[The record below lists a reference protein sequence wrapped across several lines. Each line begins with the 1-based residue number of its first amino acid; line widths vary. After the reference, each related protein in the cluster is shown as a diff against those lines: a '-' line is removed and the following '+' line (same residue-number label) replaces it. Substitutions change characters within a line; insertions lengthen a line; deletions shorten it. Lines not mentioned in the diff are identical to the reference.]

1 MLNTREIHLT
11 REISYLKGE
20 VLDQIKSLNGT
31 QQIQININ
39 DDKKYGIIKFYESL
53 WSSVDGEITT
63 IQDQIKEIKE
73 KEKMQSKTI
82 KAGLKKMT
90 KNLVSIAGSA
100 KKEFSLPPTD
110 GLGSLMIL
118 ESSLKNLKKSLKTL
132 IEQLKIAEEL
142 ILKELIDE
150 EWRKFVIENEDL
162 FIENEDLFIKSRI
175 DQEKIERSFKARFT
189 SVIHEGDKVYLKFP
203 DDTFVEDLLAE
214 DEYIQATELLDSS
227 EKEISALESS
237 IKLSDDIIDG
247 DLYDSVKEYKKRMKE
262 ISNDLENYDKGK
274 KYFEIRKEIS
284 NISNCFRNLIK
295 NIGESKIS
303 LSNSSEQN
311 NVKEIVKEEKPIE
324 GNIKELKLDDKAG
337 KAIDVAIEAKKA
349 INAATIVAGDEFE
362 KVKKLI
368 CDRLLAY
375 KPSERSMLISIGHK
389 KDEKIKEIDQ
399 LVTRINKECN
409 NVPEIKKAL
418 LEGMQKTVRN
428 RRLAS
433 EAALLFFGQGR
444 SKGQKLQDELLEM
457 VRSHSPV
464 NNNPVLRA

>member
-39 DDKKYGIIKFYESL
+39 DDEKYGIIKFYESL

-90 KNLVSIAGSA
+90 KNLVSIAGPA

-162 FIENEDLFIKSRI
+162 FIKNEDLFIESRI

-189 SVIHEGDKVYLKFP
+189 SVIHDGNKVYLKSP
-203 DDTFVEDLLAE
+203 DDTFVEDLLTE
-214 DEYIQATELLDSS
+214 YEYIKTKELLDSS
-227 EKEISALESS
+227 ETEISDLESS
-237 IKLSDDIIDG
+237 ITLSDDIIDDDLYG
-247 DLYDSVKEYKKRMKE
+247 DLSDSVKEYRKRMTE
-262 ISNDLENYDKGK
+262 ISDDLQNYDKNK

-295 NIGESKIS
+295 NIGKSKIS
-303 LSNSSEQN
+303 LSSSSKQN
-311 NVKEIVKEEKPIE
+311 NVEEIVKEEKPIE
-324 GNIKELKLDDKAG
+324 GNIEELKLDDKAE
-337 KAIDVAIEAKKA
+337 KAIDAAI
-349 INAATIVAGDEFE
+349 AGKTKFNKQIGE
-362 KVKKLI
+362 VKNSI
-368 CDRLLAY
+368 CKELNKYIL
-375 KPSERSMLISIGHK
+375 K
-389 KDEKIKEIDQ
+389 KDRGKKIDSVTEVIEMINNCNTFEDIEIVLNYSKDMNIIAQNRSRISTFFHHESDGLKLKIMLLDYVGFAKDNLKPQ
-399 LVTRINKECN
+399 L
-409 NVPEIKKAL
+409 
-418 LEGMQKTVRN
+418 
-428 RRLAS
+428 S
-433 EAALLFFGQGR
+433 F
-444 SKGQKLQDELLEM
+444 S
-457 VRSHSPV
+457 
-464 NNNPVLRA
+464 